1 MSERRRHTARVA
13 ELIGQGTPF
22 VQATVVRA
30 QCPTSARPGDSAVV
44 LADGSIDGFV
54 GGQCAEGSVRAA
66 AVPLLASG
74 EALLLR
80 ILPEGGDDFPES
92 DGART
97 VVNPCLS
104 GGAIEVFLEPKLPA
118 PLLAIVGATPIAE
131 SLEILAEHLGFGVDR
146 SAGEVPHLRGCTA
159 LLVSSH
165 GRNEPESIRA
175 ALDAGVG
182 FIGLVASSTRGKA
195 VLDELAL
202 SPEERAVIHT
212 PVGLDIGAR
221 TAEEIALS
229 ILADLV
235 RAVRRDGLR
244 AAESA
249 TPDLPASAIDPVCGM
264 TVVVAPDTPHLT
276 HDGVDHWFCNPGCRT
291 RYAEE
296 LGLAR

>member
-1 MSERRRHTARVA
+1 MVNQGRAARIT
-13 ELIGQGTPF
+13 ELAGQGIPF

-44 LADGSIDGFV
+44 LADGTIEGFI
-54 GGQCAEGSVRAA
+54 GGQCAEGSVRTA
-66 AVPLLASG
+66 AVPLLESG

-80 ILPEGGDDFPES
+80 ILPDGDEEFPES

-118 PLLAIVGATPIAE
+118 PRVAIVGTTPIAE
-131 SLEILAEHLGFGVDR
+131 SLETLAGHLGLGVDR
-146 SAGEVPHLRGCTA
+146 TAAIPDVRGCTA
-159 LLVSSH
+159 VLISSH
-165 GRNEPESIRA
+165 GRNEEQTIQA

-182 FIGLVASSTRGKA
+182 FVGLVASTARGTA
-195 VLDELAL
+195 VLDSLDL
-202 SPEERAVIHT
+202 TPDERSVVHT
-212 PVGLDIGAR
+212 PVGIDIGAR

-235 RAVRRDGLR
+235 RAIRVDGLVAPKVEGLAR
-244 AAESA
+244 PVEAV
-249 TPDLPASAIDPVCGM
+249 DPVCGM
-264 TVVVAPDTPHLT
+264 TVTVVADTPYLNV
-276 HDGVDHWFCNPGCRT
+276 DGLDHWFCNPGCRT

-296 LGLAR
+296 VGAAR

>member
-1 MSERRRHTARVA
+1 MSERRRHTTRVA
-13 ELIGQGTPF
+13 ELISQQLPF

-30 QCPTSARPGDSAVV
+30 QCPTSARPGDSAIV
-44 LADGSIDGFV
+44 LADGSMEGFI

-66 AVPLLASG
+66 AVPLLESG

-92 DGART
+92 DGAQT

-118 PLLAIVGATPIAE
+118 PRVAIVGGTPIAE

-146 SAGEVPHLRGCTA
+146 AASEVPDVQGCA
-159 LLVSSH
+159 AVLVSSH
-165 GRNEPESIRA
+165 GRYEEESIRA
-175 ALDAGVG
+175 ALDADVG
-182 FIGLVASSTRGKA
+182 FIGLVASSSRGAA

-202 SPEERAVIHT
+202 SPEERAVIRT
-212 PVGLDIGAR
+212 PVGIDIGAK

-235 RAVRRDGLR
+235 RAVRREGLR
-244 AAESA
+244 PAEAVGPELPESA
-249 TPDLPASAIDPVCGM
+249 VDPVCGM
-264 TVVVAPDTPHLT
+264 TVVVAPDTPHLS

-296 LGLAR
+296 LGARR